1 MLLLWVTLHGAVE
14 AITPY
19 PEVKKILKY
28 GADNP
33 QVGSTWPDT
42 VTPGAGCECSPWQVQ
57 RTKWCTMHRKYSD
70 LRQWQLFTS
79 MCWRRPL
86 PWWLPLQRLW
96 QVRDKAQRSQ
106 LASQR
111 CIKDEGGCTDNNQC
125 PGFDSVCN
133 IPAHDNCF
141 FCDLPS
147 ENCLEGK
154 ESNSHK
160 SNHCQNKAVGEP
172 TSAQNVRPFV
182 FPL

>member
-1 MLLLWVTLHGAVE
+1 MELITLRLAPHGQILLPLERGVSARHGRC
-14 AITPY
+14 
-19 PEVKKILKY
+19 K
-28 GADNP
+28 GQSD
-33 QVGSTWPDT
+33 
-42 VTPGAGCECSPWQVQ
+42 VQ
-57 RTKWCTMHRKYSD
+57 MHRKYSD
-70 LRQWQLFTS
+70 LCQWQLFTS
-79 MCWRRPL
+79 MCWRHPL

-96 QVRDKAQRSQ
+96 LVRDKAQRSQ

-154 ESNSHK
+154 ESHSPKFVFK
-160 SNHCQNKAVGEP
+160 SNPEWRRGGVQPCPEC
-172 TSAQNVRPFV
+172 
-182 FPL
+182 